1 MTAPVT
7 VRFEMGCVPAEFHR
21 LLPLVAPV
29 TFDAARRE
37 FTHTAPDRIWRLRI
51 LAERERR
58 IALVRLPV
66 VDVELVFEGYAPAD
80 VDAVIARFWSYF
92 RRGGG

>member
-1 MTAPVT
+1 MTPPIT
-7 VRFEMGCVPAEFHR
+7 VRFEMGCVVAEFHR

-29 TFDAARRE
+29 TFDAARRR
-37 FTHTAPDRIWRLRI
+37 FTHTEPDRCWHLCI

-66 VDVELVFEGYAPAD
+66 VDVAFVFEGYARAEA
-80 VDAVIARFWSYF
+80 DAVLDRFWSYF